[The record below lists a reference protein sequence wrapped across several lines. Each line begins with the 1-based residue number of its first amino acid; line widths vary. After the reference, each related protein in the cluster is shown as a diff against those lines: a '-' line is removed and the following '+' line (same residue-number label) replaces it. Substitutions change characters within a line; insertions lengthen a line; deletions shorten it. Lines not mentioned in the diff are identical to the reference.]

1 MFSIKLQLTSKLV
14 STGNVYTKYF
24 DISLAV
30 RQVLSKRGE
39 RTNHI
44 CGMVNAQSIKCLV
57 YVWA

>member
-44 CGMVNAQSIKCLV
+44 CGMVNAQSI
-57 YVWA
+57 